1 MAFQLYKD
9 GAFEI
14 DKKPGTINQLTG
26 RFAFIFQIDQ
36 YNNYLLYKKSLIQ
49 NNLDAQKYLLGR
61 NSSKNL
67 NRNIIGNISFI
78 IKIYEKNYS
87 IIKNIIHIIYQQS
100 STV

>member
-36 YNNYLLYKKSLIQ
+36 YNNYLLYESP
-49 NNLDAQKYLLGR
+49 
-61 NSSKNL
+61 
-67 NRNIIGNISFI
+67 
-78 IKIYEKNYS
+78 
-87 IIKNIIHIIYQQS
+87 
-100 STV
+100 